1 MPNLTIPINNL
12 VLLLIPTKLMNSRLS
27 ILMRARSAPF
37 YANAAVSASRG
48 GHFHRPDPKPY
59 SLYKYT
65 RRTHLEDINTV
76 LYSDFAPEF
85 HMHLHSI

>member
-1 MPNLTIPINNL
+1 MNLAK
-12 VLLLIPTKLMNSRLS
+12 LL
-27 ILMRARSAPF
+27 RASHSFAPQSAVM
-37 YANAAVSASRG
+37 ATMRG

-59 SLYKYT
+59 KLYKYT
-65 RRTHLEDINTV
+65 RRYHLEDINSV

>member
-1 MPNLTIPINNL
+1 M
-12 VLLLIPTKLMNSRLS
+12 KSFAQ
-27 ILMRARSAPF
+27 LMRARNGFGPNSALMST
-37 YANAAVSASRG
+37 VRS

-65 RRTHLEDINTV
+65 RRTHLEDINTI